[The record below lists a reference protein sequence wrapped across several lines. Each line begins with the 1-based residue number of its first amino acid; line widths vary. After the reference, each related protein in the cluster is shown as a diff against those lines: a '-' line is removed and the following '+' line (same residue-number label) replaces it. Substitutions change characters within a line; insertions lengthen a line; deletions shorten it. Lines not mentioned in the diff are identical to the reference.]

1 MVVSVNIHEAKAR
14 LSELIAMV
22 QNRNERV
29 VVCRYGQ
36 AVAEIVPFKKAR
48 RTDVYEELKN
58 ITIKGDLTEPTEEDW
73 EDA

>member
-1 MVVSVNIHEAKAR
+1 MVSVNIHEAKAR

-22 QNRNERV
+22 QDRNERV
-29 VVCRYGQ
+29 VVCRYGR

-48 RTDVYEELKN
+48 RTDVHEELKD
-58 ITIKGDLTEPTEEDW
+58 ITIKGDLTQPTQEDW